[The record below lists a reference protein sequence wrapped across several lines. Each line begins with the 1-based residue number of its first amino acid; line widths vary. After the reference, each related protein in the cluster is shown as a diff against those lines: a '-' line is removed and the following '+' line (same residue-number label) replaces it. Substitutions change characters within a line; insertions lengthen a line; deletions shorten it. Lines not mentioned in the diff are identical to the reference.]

1 MVITCLLGLKLRISY
16 APQRTYNPSAMTHD
30 VPIVHSRCLTMKILV
45 PTDGSACAVRAAK
58 YAAAMHPKV
67 SVTLISVHDDS
78 GLKHLKKFIPK
89 GTVSDYL
96 RELSDKDLKSA
107 RTALDKAGVPHDMII
122 KTGHV
127 AEEIAKAAK
136 AGKYDLIVMGAKG
149 RSIVS
154 DLLIGSVAQRVLA
167 LTKLPLTFIK

>member
-1 MVITCLLGLKLRISY
+1 
-16 APQRTYNPSAMTHD
+16 
-30 VPIVHSRCLTMKILV
+30 MKILV
-45 PTDGSACAVRAAK
+45 PTDGSASALRAVKYVAALR
-58 YAAAMHPKV
+58 PKV

-78 GLKHLKKFIPK
+78 GMRHLKKFIPK
-89 GTVSDYL
+89 NTVSDYL

-127 AEEIAKAAK
+127 AEEIAKTAK
-136 AGKYDLIVMGAKG
+136 AGKFDLIVMGAKG
-149 RSIVS
+149 RSVVS
-154 DLLIGSVAQRVLA
+154 DLLIGSVAQRVLV

>member
-1 MVITCLLGLKLRISY
+1 
-16 APQRTYNPSAMTHD
+16 
-30 VPIVHSRCLTMKILV
+30 MKILV
-45 PTDGSACAVRAAK
+45 PTDGSACALRAVK
-58 YAAAMHPKV
+58 YAASLHPKG
-67 SVTLISVHDDS
+67 SVTLISVHDDT
-78 GLKHLKKFIPK
+78 GMKHLKRFVPK
-89 GTVSDYL
+89 DTVSDYL

-107 RTALDKAGVPHDMII
+107 RNALDKAGVAHDMII

-149 RSIVS
+149 RSLVS